1 MQVTAQLL
9 LDHGSPRAVAAQLFE
24 LTRDSGGA
32 VLGGSGSVLGPSA
45 AVAPYESPPASVTFS
60 TTPTEW
66 GLSEFLAESRTGRGS
81 GICPLDPT
89 RLRAS
94 GAVVHGARAWQRD
107 TPTLFYL
114 PGLPG
119 VCTDEL
125 AQLCEHL
132 SEWRVV
138 ERLVMR
144 NLQRR
149 RRRRLAHLIRHTP
162 RLLESL

>member
-9 LDHGSPRAVAAQLFE
+9 LDHGSARAVAAQLFE

-32 VLGGSGSVLGPSA
+32 VLGGWGIVWRMANRMLGPSA
-45 AVAPYESPPASVTFS
+45 AVAPYESPPVSVTFS

-66 GLSEFLAESRTGRGS
+66 GLSEFLAESRTGYGS
-81 GICPLDPT
+81 GICLLDPT

-138 ERLVMR
+138 ERLLMR
-144 NLQRR
+144 TCNG
-149 RRRRLAHLIRHTP
+149 AADGV
-162 RLLESL
+162 